1 MQLDPLGMIMDPGTH
16 SLGPVDRVLVHHQVH
31 LGAEVLGQ
39 PVQEAD
45 EHPGGEGPLE
55 HGEVQL
61 AGGTDRAHG
70 VDTEPVTAP
79 GGGRCAP
86 LQPPGAARQVI
97 RTHPDL
103 IGEHHPLP
111 LDASPLTQ
119 VRPGLIDP
127 LLLGPGVGFAR
138 APVRALKGQPQA
150 AQDLAYAPVG
160 EGGAEQLLD
169 QSGDLDGG
177 PQGAAQPQL
186 VGLVD
191 QEGLGQSLFL
201 GGGELGVLTGF
212 SARPARAQSLDTVCF
227 LAAAPVANRVG
238 ADTEDADGLG
248 RAHTVVDRAHH
259 PHPQCFLL
267 GGCELAHVHTQVIVI
282 AHVPVT
288 PQEPTDSGSIASFS
302 APSKRFGA
310 LHAKG
315 QFPKQKEHDTA
326 TSVAALVLTDVMHEF
341 LLSGMTDSGQ
351 YAVRSELES
360 WKRGTY
366 LGLFLNER
374 PGRQHRTIA
383 ALGLVSPIGKS
394 GTFERKVEVSH
405 FTALALPIPVEHF
418 SSLGKLVRDA
428 FDRNRGIPPATGRK
442 ILNELAKISNEAAKR
457 IRSLEAQLSLEEPDI
472 TDRPVRALEK
482 DAVGVLFEA
491 FDIDREHLLS
501 WRKTGDGDPFLS
513 GLDGAL
519 KGGRYNPQEKWLV
532 DFDATHLPGWS
543 FHRSDYV
550 AWGVFTNKY
559 KSRSLLVANID
570 RTPAEHATGVDLV
583 YYNPHGGNFV
593 MLQYKVLEETVQGG
607 LYKI

>member
-1 MQLDPLGMIMDPGTH
+1 MVFSLETPYMSDHRPYVGRVYAALSTSLSLRPLKTSGMSTER
-16 SLGPVDRVLVHHQVH
+16 S
-31 LGAEVLGQ
+31 A
-39 PVQEAD
+39 
-45 EHPGGEGPLE
+45 
-55 HGEVQL
+55 
-61 AGGTDRAHG
+61 RALLRSPYPRG
-70 VDTEPVTAP
+70 I
-79 GGGRCAP
+79 GGGSIEWHEDVGWSLVLSPTEEPEVRYWMNQGIVVGVSTVADWVYSVIDEVR
-86 LQPPGAARQVI
+86 GANND
-97 RTHPDL
+97 TL
-103 IGEHHPLP
+103 
-111 LDASPLTQ
+111 
-119 VRPGLIDP
+119 
-127 LLLGPGVGFAR
+127 FA
-138 APVRALKGQPQA
+138 
-150 AQDLAYAPVG
+150 
-160 EGGAEQLLD
+160 
-169 QSGDLDGG
+169 
-177 PQGAAQPQL
+177 
-186 VGLVD
+186 LVD
-191 QEGLGQSLFL
+191 LHTESVLRTETTEKIDQEL
-201 GGGELGVLTGF
+201 
-212 SARPARAQSLDTVCF
+212 
-227 LAAAPVANRVG
+227 
-238 ADTEDADGLG
+238 
-248 RAHTVVDRAHH
+248 
-259 PHPQCFLL
+259 
-267 GGCELAHVHTQVIVI
+267 
-282 AHVPVT
+282 
-288 PQEPTDSGSIASFS
+288 ASFS
-302 APSKRFGA
+302 APFKRFGA

-341 LLSGMTDSGQ
+341 LLPGMTDSGQ

-418 SSLGKLVRDA
+418 SPLGKLVRDA

-442 ILNELAKISNEAAKR
+442 ILNELAKISNEAAER

-607 LYKI
+607 LYSSVDPRFLEQINRMRETDERSRDPNPRHHDIRLVDTPCFIKLCAPQTHMSAGVEISSGMYFSREHFEILHENAEEEGYAKGKRLRRREIPRYLNGSDFISLFSNGWLGSRATGTDQLYQELEVSLSSGRSVVLGVHTDGRPLMNHSSGRWPE